1 MAFEIVPFE
10 QCWHDDSFELV
21 TGNKYRVSQEIQQRA
36 LLAVTS
42 LQPDLLQALGYFPI
56 KRHTPGDAPLSNAN
70 IAAAIRN
77 AYAAASA
84 AGGGIVLIPPGT
96 WSMGHEEFV
105 FTTSHVRDS
114 VKIQGSGMDT
124 TVLNWETP
132 FTGTAFKFSGEAT
145 PGFFYTNGG
154 MSDLTINCDELDASN
169 TGCAIHIE
177 ACINTQFR
185 NITIRNFLGGAG
197 FRSRIVG
204 DDGTSQYIQLH
215 NFTSTS
221 NRINFDLQAFINSQG
236 YGVYASSAAFR
247 DMLCDDVK
255 ASFYGGNIQ
264 TSAPVAIELAG
275 IGRCRIAMF
284 DFYYEGLCPTLLKMN
299 APSDSYNQVD
309 IYGFHLG
316 GTPAIFADVDAF
328 NNLTMTN
335 IYNVTNAAKILK
347 ARNGPACML
356 TNCSD
361 PISQPGK
368 FDLDAASAASL
379 VCVGFGAGATQYF
392 GPKMVVARGHS
403 FPSFATGSEPASP
416 AVGDTVRDSTYD
428 RPTVK
433 TATGWR
439 RAAFADDENEL
450 SALLRPYCAEII
462 DPRIKRLRSIISGN
476 VDVLT
481 GLLHASSIA
490 APASGQRPV
499 WNAADDF
506 FGGQPSFSCAYAGDH
521 FLQGTLATPIA
532 AGSRAGVFVV
542 FRANVAGNDA
552 NRRLTALVDSSTQ
565 PIAIACGYADSNN
578 ASVPYVYIIP
588 AVGFGGSLL
597 GAASSDVYGHIQV
610 ADAEP
615 VSSFY
620 VDENAAVTTGDAGV
634 TSHDMNRLTLG
645 GSFDSLIFK
654 GCDVTIAYAA
664 ALKEALPPELRLRA
678 TRIAMTKYGLR

>member
-124 TVLNWETP
+124 TVLNWATP
-132 FTGTAFKFSGEAT
+132 FTGTAFKFSGEAS
-145 PGFFYTNGG
+145 PGSFYTNGG
-154 MSDLTINCDELDASN
+154 ISDLTINCDELDASN

-197 FRSRIVG
+197 FRSRAVG
-204 DDGTSQYIQLH
+204 VDGTNQYIQLH

-221 NRINFDLQAFINSQG
+221 NRINYDLQYFVNCQG
-236 YGVYASSAAFR
+236 YGVYASSAAYR
-247 DMLCDDVK
+247 DFLCDTVH
-255 ASFYGGNIQ
+255 ASLYGGNIQ
-264 TSAPVAIELAG
+264 TSAPIAIELVGAG
-275 IGRCRIAMF
+275 GCRLTLF
-284 DFYYEGLCPTLLKMN
+284 DYYYEGFCPLMLKMN
-299 APSDSYNQVD
+299 VPSVTYNQVD
-309 IYGFHLG
+309 IHGFQLNG
-316 GTPAIFADVDAF
+316 APAVFADIDQF
-328 NNLTMTN
+328 NNLRITN
-335 IYNVTNAAKILK
+335 LFNWVQATTVLK
-347 ARNGPACML
+347 ARNGAACML
-356 TNCSD
+356 INSGD

-368 FDLDAASAASL
+368 FDLDAASAANL
-379 VCVGFGAGATQYF
+379 VCLGYGSPQYF
-392 GPKMVVARGHS
+392 GPRVVAARGYS
-403 FPSFATGSEPASP
+403 LPSFATGSEPVSA
-416 AVGDTVRDSTYD
+416 ADGDVVRDSTYD

-433 TATGWR
+433 TSSAWKR
-439 RAAFADDENEL
+439 VAYADDENEL

-521 FLQGTLATPIA
+521 FLQGTLAAPIA

-565 PIAIACGYADSNN
+565 AIAIACGYADANN

-588 AVGFGGSLL
+588 AVGFGGALL

-620 VDENAAVTTGDAGV
+620 FDENAAVTTGDAGV

-664 ALKEALPPELRLRA
+664 ALKQALPPELRLRA